1 MKTTT
6 KGIWIL
12 LLFPLLFGMVQAQS
26 AQSGALSLANVAV
39 MPNPI
44 VAGKNMTVT
53 FQLYNSYNQGLNDVD
68 LQLTGAYPI
77 LNFSPLNSYL
87 ISVMGTG
94 LYAGFFTYTIALPQT
109 TPSGTYSVNFLASY
123 QTTSITTGGVIG
135 TSSMPLTFYV
145 HGVPNVTA
153 TVTNVQVL
161 SSNEISVGVQIA
173 NTGYTEAKNVN
184 IDFLNTS
191 GTSIA
196 GNNKVQ
202 ISELNSGSTL
212 SSVVYYTVSG
222 GSVGSSAYTVP
233 MSISFSS
240 DYNTTYSKRL
250 NLTASLAVNK
260 PDLVVMLSN
269 PQPQSLYQGR
279 NQSLTLQID
288 NIGTGA
294 ADNVT
299 VSLVPGKGINLLS
312 SLNSFFIGEIAPGQ
326 VVTEPVLIA
335 ANGTSGTSITANL
348 QYFTSS
354 YQSEVSK
361 TQRLNLSLAPS
372 AQFAIEAQTSSLNPG
387 ATATPVTFQIKN
399 TGTIEADQVELN
411 IQTTYPITPV
421 ASTYYIAALAPGAT
435 ENATFIVSADSQGVP
450 GNYPVTIF
458 EQWKQPNGAVN
469 QQFSGSNNYFVQ
481 VGGGGGSN
489 TLLIVVVVIVVA
501 AVGFYMYRK
510 RAAAK
515 KADKSKK

>member
-94 LYAGFFTYTIALPQT
+94 LYSGFFTYTIQLPQT
-109 TPSGTYSVNFLASY
+109 TQSGTYSVNFLASY
-123 QTTSITTGGVIG
+123 QTTSTATGGVIG

-173 NTGYTEAKNVN
+173 NTGYTEAKNVKIN
-184 IDFLNTS
+184 FLNTS
-191 GTSIA
+191 GTTVSE
-196 GNNKVQ
+196 NNKVQ

-222 GSVGSSAYTVP
+222 GSVGNSAYTVP
-233 MSISFSS
+233 MSISYSS
-240 DYNTTYSKRL
+240 DYNTTYSKKL

-288 NIGTGA
+288 NIGTGP
-294 ADNVT
+294 
-299 VSLVPGKGINLLS
+299 L
-312 SLNSFFIGEIAPGQ
+312 
-326 VVTEPVLIA
+326 
-335 ANGTSGTSITANL
+335 
-348 QYFTSS
+348 
-354 YQSEVSK
+354 
-361 TQRLNLSLAPS
+361 
-372 AQFAIEAQTSSLNPG
+372 
-387 ATATPVTFQIKN
+387 
-399 TGTIEADQVELN
+399 
-411 IQTTYPITPV
+411 TT
-421 ASTYYIAALAPGAT
+421 
-435 ENATFIVSADSQGVP
+435 
-450 GNYPVTIF
+450 
-458 EQWKQPNGAVN
+458 
-469 QQFSGSNNYFVQ
+469 
-481 VGGGGGSN
+481 
-489 TLLIVVVVIVVA
+489 
-501 AVGFYMYRK
+501 
-510 RAAAK
+510 
-515 KADKSKK
+515 